1 MISINTLN
9 IRVNLMSLLLLL
21 LVLVQV
27 SCKKKEG
34 FVVDPYGGGK
44 LALGVKFIG
53 DEASPSSGSTGE
65 EVTFKINGL
74 AKYQGKFD
82 FFINETKAEIVTVSD
97 STVTVKVP
105 ENASSGGTTVLLE
118 GQSFFGPKF
127 SVDGK
132 VAVDASF
139 KAVNGT
145 NGPIYDLYKTPSG
158 DYMMVGSFNNF
169 ENQAATVP
177 INGIVLISRD
187 GAFQNS
193 LKAGKGSDGSI
204 LSINRLNSG
213 KYIVGGFINSYNKRL
228 GMNGIT
234 RLNVDGSL
242 DSTRIRVVNVKPDIP
257 GMGFDTVAT
266 FNGGVFGVA
275 YRTFVRDNKITVLGS
290 FTHYVKY
297 FYERSTRDFKVTDI
311 TGMNQ
316 MVRMTEDGTMDS
328 TFNYNPDTK
337 QGYAGGNGSIY
348 DGFMQADGK
357 IVAIGSFTTFNGV
370 PANHIVRINTDGSVD
385 KTFNTGSGAD
395 GPVIS
400 ITYNAVTGKIM
411 LAGAFKNFNGKPREG
426 VVMLNTNGTV
436 DDLFQFNQ
444 LVGGVP
450 NFAHQL
456 NNGKVLVS
464 GGFNSYHGVIRQ
476 GFMILGQNGTL
487 AAGYNNTGAFEGQV
501 LKVVETTSALGNPA
515 VILVGAFNKFNN
527 TRVGNIVRVEL
538 KQ

>member
-9 IRVNLMSLLLLL
+9 IRVNLMSMLLLL
-21 LVLVQV
+21 LVVVQV

-34 FVVDPYGGGK
+34 FLDDPYGGGK
-44 LALGVKFIG
+44 QALGVKFIG
-53 DEASPSSGSTGE
+53 DEASPSSGATGE

-74 AKYQGKFD
+74 AGYKGKFD
-82 FFINETKAEIVTVSD
+82 FFINETKAEILSVSD
-97 STVTVKVP
+97 STLTVKVP
-105 ENASSGGTTVLLE
+105 ENASSGGTTIMLE

-132 VAVDASF
+132 VSVDGSF

-145 NGPIYDLYKTPSG
+145 NGPIFDLYQTPGG

-187 GAFQNS
+187 GEFKNT
-193 LKAGKGSDGSI
+193 LKAGHGSDGSI

-228 GMNGIT
+228 GMNGVT

-242 DSTRIRVVNVKPDIP
+242 DSSSVRVVNIKPDIP
-257 GMGFDTVAT
+257 GAGLDTVAT

-275 YRTFVRDNKITVLGS
+275 YKTLIRDNKITVLGS
-290 FTHYVKY
+290 FSHYVKY
-297 FYERSTRDFKVTDI
+297 FYERSTRDFKVADI
-311 TGMNQ
+311 TSMNQ
-316 MVRMTEDGTMDS
+316 MVRMKEDGTMDS
-328 TFNYNPDTK
+328 TFNYNPATK
-337 QGYAGGNGSIY
+337 KGYAGGNGSIY
-348 DGFMQADGK
+348 DAFMQGDGK
-357 IVAIGSFTTFNGV
+357 IVAIGTFSTFNGI

-385 KTFNTGSGAD
+385 QSFNTGSGAD
-395 GPVIS
+395 GPVTS
-400 ITYNAVTGKIM
+400 VTYNAVTGKIM

-426 VVMLNTNGTV
+426 VVMLNANGTV

-450 NFAHQL
+450 NYAHQL

-464 GGFNSYHGVIRQ
+464 GGFTSYQGVIRQ

-487 AAGYNNTGAFEGQV
+487 AAGYNNTGAFEGQ
-501 LKVVETTSALGNPA
+501 LTKVVETTSALGNPA
-515 VILVGAFNKFNN
+515 VILVGSFYKFNN